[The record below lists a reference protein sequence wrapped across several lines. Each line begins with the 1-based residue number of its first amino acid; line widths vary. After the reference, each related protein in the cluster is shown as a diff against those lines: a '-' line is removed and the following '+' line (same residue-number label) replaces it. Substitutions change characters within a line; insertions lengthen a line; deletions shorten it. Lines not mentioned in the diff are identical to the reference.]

1 MKRRSCFTQVTLAV
15 ALVLLVSCEKSAPTP
30 NGSSEPTGTAVTQD
44 TKSETQQNSNAEG
57 SPSATGTSTG
67 SSDPKTPTEPRGSG
81 SQREPEPLIVLPRS
95 KLEEKYQEG
104 ERFQH
109 YTSHV
114 VQGRATSKTWFG
126 VNGQVSIFLDN
137 ASYLDIDVIEVDSDK
152 VRCRI
157 KIPRIEQ
164 QLVAKTRRI
173 RFDPDLTEFGKHV
186 WAFAEEG
193 VPKPALTM
201 AKLYNR
207 IDEGAERT
215 LTYFCGKLWEKRL
228 ENTDVYLR
236 FARKVDEDYQGLT
249 LECTYVKGE
258 NEGVKHVHQLAGKKL
273 NDDPL
278 RELGR
283 RLGSTAFLDYIIHDI
298 IAEKLTKPG
307 QRATIDATEAL
318 RMLGLPWDVTATGTV
333 TLEREEDR
341 KSARDGE
348 PRIVLAV
355 VGGNVKLTAET
366 ENGPHVVLIQPKEG
380 KVYVTK
386 RGMVD
391 LAFANWEV
399 KTSWIPRRRSLLI
412 NVKELR
418 NATFHSFVSR
428 RTKPE

>member
-1 MKRRSCFTQVTLAV
+1 MKLRFCRTQVTLAV
-15 ALVLLVSCEKSAPTP
+15 ALVPLVSCGKSVPTP
-30 NGSSEPTGTAVTQD
+30 GGSSKPTATAVTGD
-44 TKSETQQNSNAEG
+44 TELETQQNSSDKT

-114 VQGRATSKTWFG
+114 VQGRAMSKTWFG
-126 VNGQVSIFLDN
+126 INGQVNIFLDN

-157 KIPRIEQ
+157 KVPRIEQ
-164 QLVAKTRRI
+164 QLVATTRRI
-173 RFDPDLTEFGKHV
+173 EFDPDLTEFGKHA
-186 WAFAEEG
+186 WTFAKEG
-193 VPKPALTM
+193 LPEPVRWTGQLIDTIDPKAEGLLT
-201 AKLYNR
+201 R
-207 IDEGAERT
+207 
-215 LTYFCGKLWEKRL
+215 FCGKLWKRRL
-228 ENTDVYLR
+228 EKKDPYLR

-249 LECTYVKGE
+249 LECVYVKDG
-258 NEGVKHVHQLAGKKL
+258 GVQGVHQLAGKKL
-273 NDDPL
+273 NREPL
-278 RELGR
+278 DTLGR

-318 RMLGLPWDVTATGTV
+318 GMLGLPWDVTATGTV
-333 TLEREEDR
+333 TLERKEDR
-341 KSARDGE
+341 KSAPGDE

-380 KVYVTK
+380 EVHVTK